1 MKNLLHKFWFRLLLI
16 NLLII
21 GGLTGIIIY
30 RYSKSQTWNSSILA
44 NTQNNIDPEFA
55 RNTYSPEMTRDLRS
69 LSRVNDILQTA
80 QRNGVLAA
88 QDQEQAQQVYQKA
101 DTILHKYKIKHGQSK
116 AQVDCL
122 KVYLDANEFL
132 DSAYKT
138 PNAKTVNDLI
148 GRVSNENLHNAET
161 INNNYLTKLSNVAAS
176 YNKLNAFISDAF
188 DTLGTSNDGIIDVK
202 ANVSASDIKSL
213 NKEISKNDLT
223 KYSAVRKFKK
233 LINGSHMTHVIDRNN
248 SQKAKDRWNNA
259 LQVFSAMSQ
268 SQYQSV
274 SSINDVAD
282 AKKAKIQIDMSN
294 VSANQ
299 KLSDDS
305 RVVKLTLHGTEL
317 SNDLYFK
324 IGAPVVA
331 TIKPEY
337 EESEK
342 KTDDTQFDVDAK
354 NANDSD
360 THSQSSSSSGSNSSS
375 SSSSSSSASSQSQSI
390 GSRRSQQMR
399 DSSSNADGWTT
410 IYQANN

>member
-21 GGLTGIIIY
+21 GGLSGIIIY
-30 RYSKSQTWNSSILA
+30 RYSRSQTWNSNILA

-69 LSRVNDILQTA
+69 LSRVNDVLQTA

-116 AQVDCL
+116 AQVDRL

-132 DSAYKT
+132 DSAYKK

-161 INNNYLTKLSNVAAS
+161 INNNYLKKLSNVAAS

-202 ANVSASDIKSL
+202 ANVSASDVKLL

-259 LQVFSAMSQ
+259 LHVFSAMTQ

-274 SSINDVAD
+274 SSINNVAD
-282 AKKAKIQIDMSN
+282 AKKAKIQIDTSD
-294 VSANQ
+294 VDTS
-299 KLSDDS
+299 KPLSDES

-324 IGAPVVA
+324 IGAPVIA
-331 TIKPEY
+331 TITPEY

-342 KTDDTQFDVDAK
+342 KTDDDQFDVDAK
-354 NANDSD
+354 NNKDSD
-360 THSQSSSSSGSNSSS
+360 KSSRSSSSSNSSS
-375 SSSSSSSASSQSQSI
+375 STSSSSSVSSQSQSI

>member
-21 GGLTGIIIY
+21 GGLSGIIIY
-30 RYSKSQTWNSSILA
+30 RYSRSQTWNSNILA

-69 LSRVNDILQTA
+69 LSRVNDVLQTA

-116 AQVDCL
+116 AQVDRL

-132 DSAYKT
+132 DSAYKK

-188 DTLGTSNDGIIDVK
+188 DTLGTSNNGIIDVK

-259 LQVFSAMSQ
+259 LHVFSAMTQ

-274 SSINDVAD
+274 SSINNVAD
-282 AKKAKIQIDMSN
+282 AKKAKIQIDTSN
-294 VSANQ
+294 VDTS
-299 KLSDDS
+299 KPLSDES

-324 IGAPVVA
+324 IGAPVIA
-331 TIKPEY
+331 TITPEY

-342 KTDDTQFDVDAK
+342 KTDDDQFDVDAK
-354 NANDSD
+354 NNKDSD
-360 THSQSSSSSGSNSSS
+360 KSSRSSSSSNSSS
-375 SSSSSSSASSQSQSI
+375 STSSSSSVSSQSQSI

>member
-1 MKNLLHKFWFRLLLI
+1 MKNLFHKFWFRLLLI

-21 GGLTGIIIY
+21 GGLSGIIIY

-69 LSRVNDILQTA
+69 LSRVADVLQTA
-80 QRNGVLAA
+80 QRNGVLAE
-88 QDQEQAQQVYQKA
+88 QDREQARQVYQNA
-101 DTILHKYKIKHGQSK
+101 NSILRKYKIKNGQSK
-116 AQVDCL
+116 DQVDCL
-122 KVYLDANEFL
+122 KVYLDVDDFL
-132 DSAYKT
+132 DSAYKI
-138 PNAKTVNDLI
+138 PNAKAVNDLI
-148 GRVSNENLHNAET
+148 GRVSNENLHDAEA
-161 INNNYLTKLSNVAAS
+161 INNNYLKKLSNVAAS
-176 YNKLNAFISDAF
+176 YNKLNDFISDAF
-188 DTLGTSNDGIIDVK
+188 DILGTSNDGLIDVK
-202 ANVSASDIKSL
+202 ANVSTSDIKSL
-213 NKEISKNDLT
+213 NKEISKKDLM

-248 SQKAKDRWNNA
+248 SQKAKDQWHKA
-259 LQVFSAMSQ
+259 LQVFSSMTQ

-282 AKKAKIQIDMSN
+282 AKKAKIQIDTAN
-294 VSANQ
+294 VDTS
-299 KLSDDS
+299 KPLSDES

-324 IGAPVVA
+324 IGAPVIA

-342 KTDDTQFDVDAK
+342 KTDDAQFDVDAK
-354 NANDSD
+354 NANNSD

-375 SSSSSSSASSQSQSI
+375 SSSASSQSQSI
-390 GSRRSQQMR
+390 RSSRVQQTHNQ
-399 DSSSNADGWTT
+399 SSNDDGWTT

>member
-1 MKNLLHKFWFRLLLI
+1 MKNLFHKFWFRLLLI

-21 GGLTGIIIY
+21 CGLSGIIIY

-44 NTQNNIDPEFA
+44 NTQNNIDPELA

-69 LSRVNDILQTA
+69 LSRVSDVLQTA

-88 QDQEQAQQVYQKA
+88 QDQEQARQVYQKA
-101 DTILHKYKIKHGQSK
+101 DTILRKYKIKHGQSK
-116 AQVDCL
+116 DQVDRL
-122 KVYLDANEFL
+122 KVYLDANDFL

-148 GRVSNENLHNAET
+148 GRVSNENLHNAEA
-161 INNNYLTKLSNVAAS
+161 INNNYLKKLSDVAAS
-176 YNKLNAFISDAF
+176 YNKLNDFIADAF
-188 DTLGTSNDGIIDVK
+188 DTLGNSNDGIIDVK
-202 ANVSASDIKSL
+202 ADVSASDVRSL

-223 KYSAVRKFKK
+223 RYSAVRKFKK

-248 SQKAKDRWNNA
+248 SQKAKDKWAKA
-259 LQVFSAMSQ
+259 LHVFDSMTQ

-342 KTDDTQFDVDAK
+342 KTDDAQFDVDAK

-375 SSSSSSSASSQSQSI
+375 SSSDSSQSQSI
-390 GSRRSQQMR
+390 RSSRVQQTHNQ
-399 DSSSNADGWTT
+399 SSNDDGWTT

>member
-1 MKNLLHKFWFRLLLI
+1 MKNLFHKFWFRLLLI

-21 GGLTGIIIY
+21 GGLSGIIIY
-30 RYSKSQTWNSSILA
+30 RYSKSQTWNSSVLA
-44 NTQNNIDPEFA
+44 NTQNNIDPELA

-69 LSRVNDILQTA
+69 LSRVTDVLQTA

-88 QDQEQAQQVYQKA
+88 QDREQARQVYQKA
-101 DTILHKYKIKHGQSK
+101 NSILRKYKIKNGQSK
-116 AQVDCL
+116 DQVDCL
-122 KVYLDANEFL
+122 KVYLDVDDFL
-132 DSAYKT
+132 DSAYKI
-138 PNAKTVNDLI
+138 PNAKAVNDLI
-148 GRVSNENLHNAET
+148 GRVSNENLHNAEA
-161 INNNYLTKLSNVAAS
+161 INNNYLTKLSSVAAS
-176 YNKLNAFISDAF
+176 YNKLNDFIADAF
-188 DTLGTSNDGIIDVK
+188 NTLGISNNGIIDVK
-202 ANVSASDIKSL
+202 ADVSASDVRSL

-248 SQKAKDRWNNA
+248 SQKAKDKWAKA
-259 LQVFSAMSQ
+259 LHVFDSMTQ

-305 RVVKLTLHGTEL
+305 LVVKLTLHGTEL

-342 KTDDTQFDVDAK
+342 KTDDAQFDVDAK

-360 THSQSSSSSGSNSSS
+360 THSQSSSSSSSN
-375 SSSSSSSASSQSQSI
+375 SSSSSSASSQSQSI
-390 GSRRSQQMR
+390 RSRRAQQ
-399 DSSSNADGWTT
+399 SHKQSSNDDGWTT

>member
-1 MKNLLHKFWFRLLLI
+1 MKNLFHKFWFRLLLI

-21 GGLTGIIIY
+21 GGLSGIIIY
-30 RYSKSQTWNSSILA
+30 RYSRSQTWNSNILA
-44 NTQNNIDPEFA
+44 NTQNNIDPELA

-69 LSRVNDILQTA
+69 LSRVADVLQTA
-80 QRNGVLAA
+80 QRNGVLAE
-88 QDQEQAQQVYQKA
+88 QDREQARQVYQNA
-101 DTILHKYKIKHGQSK
+101 NSILRKYKIKNGQSK
-116 AQVDCL
+116 DQVDCL
-122 KVYLDANEFL
+122 KVYLDVDDFL
-132 DSAYKT
+132 DSAYKI
-138 PNAKTVNDLI
+138 PNAKAVNDLI
-148 GRVSNENLHNAET
+148 GRVSNENLHNAEA
-161 INNNYLTKLSNVAAS
+161 INNNYLKKLSNVAAS
-176 YNKLNAFISDAF
+176 YNKLNTFISDAF
-188 DTLGTSNDGIIDVK
+188 DMLGTSNDGIIDVK
-202 ANVSASDIKSL
+202 ADVSASDIKSL

-223 KYSAVRKFKK
+223 RYSAVRKFKK

-248 SQKAKDRWNNA
+248 SQKAKDKWAKA
-259 LQVFSAMSQ
+259 LHVFDSMTQ

-282 AKKAKIQIDMSN
+282 AKKAKIQIDTSN
-294 VSANQ
+294 VDTSRT
-299 KLSDDS
+299 LSDDS

-342 KTDDTQFDVDAK
+342 KTDAAQFDVDAK

-360 THSQSSSSSGSNSSS
+360 THSQSSSSSGSA
-375 SSSSSSSASSQSQSI
+375 SSSSSSASSQSQSI
-390 GSRRSQQMR
+390 RSSRVQQTHNQ
-399 DSSSNADGWTT
+399 SSNDDGWTT

>member
-1 MKNLLHKFWFRLLLI
+1 MKKLFHKFWFRLLLI

-21 GGLTGIIIY
+21 GGLSGIIVY
-30 RYSKSQTWNSSILA
+30 RYSRSQTWNSNILA

-69 LSRVNDILQTA
+69 LSRVNDVLQTA
-80 QRNGVLAA
+80 QRNGVLAE
-88 QDQEQAQQVYQKA
+88 QDREQARQVYQNA
-101 DTILHKYKIKHGQSK
+101 NSILRKYKIKNGQSK
-116 AQVDCL
+116 DQVDCL
-122 KVYLDANEFL
+122 KVYLDVDDFL
-132 DSAYKT
+132 DSAYKK

-148 GRVSNENLHNAET
+148 GRVSNENLHNAEA
-161 INNNYLTKLSNVAAS
+161 INNNYLKKLSNVAAS
-176 YNKLNAFISDAF
+176 YNKLNDFIADAF
-188 DTLGTSNDGIIDVK
+188 DILGTSNDGIIDVK

-213 NKEISKNDLT
+213 NKEISKKDLM

-259 LQVFSAMSQ
+259 LQVFSAMTQ

-342 KTDDTQFDVDAK
+342 KTDDAQFDVDAK

-375 SSSSSSSASSQSQSI
+375 SSSASSQSQSI
-390 GSRRSQQMR
+390 RSSRVQQTHNQ
-399 DSSSNADGWTT
+399 SSNEDGWTT

>member
-21 GGLTGIIIY
+21 GGLSGIIVY
-30 RYSKSQTWNSSILA
+30 RYSRSQTWNSNILA

-69 LSRVNDILQTA
+69 LSRVNDVLQTA
-80 QRNGVLAA
+80 QRNGVLAT

-101 DTILHKYKIKHGQSK
+101 NEILQKYKIKYGQSK
-116 AQVDCL
+116 DQLDRL

-132 DSAYKT
+132 DSAYKK

-148 GRVSNENLHNAET
+148 GRVSNENLHNAEE
-161 INNNYLTKLSNVAAS
+161 INNNYLKKLSNVAAS
-176 YNKLNAFISDAF
+176 YNKLNTFISDAF
-188 DTLGTSNDGIIDVK
+188 DMLGTSNDGIIDVK
-202 ANVSASDIKSL
+202 ADVSASDIKSL
-213 NKEISKNDLT
+213 NKEISKKDLM

-274 SSINDVAD
+274 SSINNVAD
-282 AKKAKIQIDMSN
+282 AKKAKIQIDTSN
-294 VSANQ
+294 VDTSRT
-299 KLSDDS
+299 LSDDS

-342 KTDDTQFDVDAK
+342 KTDDAQFDVDAK

-360 THSQSSSSSGSNSSS
+360 THSQSSSSSGSA
-375 SSSSSSSASSQSQSI
+375 SSSSSASSQSQSI
-390 GSRRSQQMR
+390 RSSRVQQTHNQ
-399 DSSSNADGWTT
+399 SSNDDGWTT

>member
-1 MKNLLHKFWFRLLLI
+1 MLLI

-101 DTILHKYKIKHGQSK
+101 DTILHKYKIKNGQSK

-122 KVYLDANEFL
+122 KVYLDTNEFL

-161 INNNYLTKLSNVAAS
+161 INNNYLAKLSSVAAS
-176 YNKLNAFISDAF
+176 YNKLNSFIADAF
-188 DTLGTSNDGIIDVK
+188 DTLGTSNNGIIDVK

-233 LINGSHMTHVIDRNN
+233 LINGLHMTHVIDRNN
-248 SQKAKDRWNNA
+248 SQKAKDQWHKA
-259 LQVFSAMSQ
+259 LQVFSSMTQ

-274 SSINDVAD
+274 ISINNVAD
-282 AKKAKIQIDMSN
+282 AKKAKIQIDTSN
-294 VSANQ
+294 VDTS
-299 KLSDDS
+299 KPLSDDS

-324 IGAPVVA
+324 IGAPVIA

-342 KTDDTQFDVDAK
+342 KTDNDQFDVDAK
-354 NANDSD
+354 NDKDSD
-360 THSQSSSSSGSNSSS
+360 KSSRSSSSSNASSSTSSS
-375 SSSSSSSASSQSQSI
+375 SSVSSQSQSI

>member
-1 MKNLLHKFWFRLLLI
+1 MKNLFHKFWFRLLLI

-21 GGLTGIIIY
+21 GGLSGIIIY

-44 NTQNNIDPEFA
+44 NTQNNIDPELA

-69 LSRVNDILQTA
+69 LSRVADVLQTA
-80 QRNGVLAA
+80 QRNGVLAE
-88 QDQEQAQQVYQKA
+88 QDREQARQVYQNA
-101 DTILHKYKIKHGQSK
+101 NSILRKYKIKNGQSK
-116 AQVDCL
+116 DQVDCL
-122 KVYLDANEFL
+122 KVYLDVDDFL
-132 DSAYKT
+132 DSAYKI
-138 PNAKTVNDLI
+138 PNAKAVNDLI
-148 GRVSNENLHNAET
+148 GRVSNENLHNAEA
-161 INNNYLTKLSNVAAS
+161 INNNYLKKLSNVAAS
-176 YNKLNAFISDAF
+176 YNKLNTFISDAF
-188 DTLGTSNDGIIDVK
+188 DILGTSNDGIIDVK
-202 ANVSASDIKSL
+202 ADVSASDVRSL

-223 KYSAVRKFKK
+223 RYSAVRKFKK

-248 SQKAKDRWNNA
+248 SQKAKDKWAKA
-259 LQVFSAMSQ
+259 LHVFDSMSQ

-274 SSINDVAD
+274 SSINNVAD

-294 VSANQ
+294 VDTSRT
-299 KLSDDS
+299 LSDDS
-305 RVVKLTLHGTEL
+305 SVVKLTLHGTEL

-324 IGAPVVA
+324 IGAPVIA

-342 KTDDTQFDVDAK
+342 KTDDAQFDVDAK

-375 SSSSSSSASSQSQSI
+375 SSSASSQSQSI
-390 GSRRSQQMR
+390 RSSRVQQTHNQ
-399 DSSSNADGWTT
+399 SSNDDGWTT